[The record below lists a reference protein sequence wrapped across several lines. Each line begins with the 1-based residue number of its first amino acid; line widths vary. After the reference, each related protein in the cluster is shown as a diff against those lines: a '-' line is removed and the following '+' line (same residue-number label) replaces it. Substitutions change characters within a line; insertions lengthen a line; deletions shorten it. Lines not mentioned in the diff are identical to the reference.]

1 MKNLKRKIVIILTL
15 FLALTINLTNVYSF
29 DLGAYSAILIEAD
42 TGQVLYEQNA
52 DEELPPASITKVM
65 TMLIAM
71 EAIESGEISLDDT
84 VTVSRHAESMGGSQI
99 FLDAGTALTVGELL
113 KAVTVASANDA
124 SVALAEGISGS
135 YYSFVDKMNER
146 ARELGMDNTNF
157 RNTNGLPE
165 EDHYST
171 ARDIAK
177 MAQEIVEY
185 PEIREWGQI
194 WVDYID
200 LPNREA
206 MLTNTNRLILSYP
219 GLDGIK
225 TGHTSEAG
233 FCLAASAVRED
244 MRLIS
249 VVLKADTETERQE
262 LTTRLLDY
270 GFNNFRQ
277 HTLVSTDEIIHNISI
292 PGSKDG
298 IGSVKTVKDINVIMP
313 RNEEY
318 ETELNYYTKEEY
330 DFPIL
335 EGDRVGEVGVVLNDQ
350 EILRAE
356 FVAAEEIE
364 RANIF
369 TRMFRGIANTIRNF
383 MDR

>member
-1 MKNLKRKIVIILTL
+1 MKRKISIILTL
-15 FLALTINLTNVYSF
+15 ILFLTFTVTLADVYSF
-29 DLGAYSAILIEAD
+29 DLGANSAILIEAE
-42 TGQVLYEQNA
+42 TGQVLYEHNA
-52 DEELPPASITKVM
+52 DEELPPASITKAM

-71 EAIESGEISLDDT
+71 EAIESGEISFDDT

-99 FLDAGTALTVGELL
+99 FLDDGTVLTIEELL
-113 KAVTVASANDA
+113 KAITVASANDA

-146 ARELGMDNTNF
+146 AEELGMNNTNF
-157 RNTNGLPE
+157 RNTTGLPE
-165 EDHYST
+165 SDHYST

-177 MAQEIVEY
+177 MSREVVKY

-200 LPNREA
+200 LPNRQA

-219 GLDGIK
+219 GMDGIK

-233 FCLAASAVRED
+233 YCLSASAARED

-249 VVLKADTETERQE
+249 VILKADTEAERQE

-277 HTLVSTDEIIHNISI
+277 ETLMSSDETIHNIDI

-298 IGSVKTVKDINVIMP
+298 TGSVKTTQDLNVVIP

-318 ETELNYYTKEEY
+318 ETELNYYTEEEY

-335 EGDRVGEVGVVLNDQ
+335 EGENVGEVGVMLNGE
-350 EILRAE
+350 EISRTE
-356 FVAAEEIE
+356 IVAAEEIDQ
-364 RANIF
+364 ANIF
-369 TRMFRGIANTIRNF
+369 TRLFRGVVNTIRNF
-383 MDR
+383 IDR